1 MSNESFFKITYG
13 LYVVSSAY
21 EKKLNGY
28 ISNTV
33 FQITSDPPQIAISCS
48 KNNLS
53 AEIIEKSKSFSI
65 SILNKETRPDIIG
78 TFGYR
83 SGKDFEKF
91 EKFAYKT
98 GKTGVPILLEDSI
111 AWFECEV
118 VSSSDM
124 GSHVLFIGK
133 VLENGII
140 LPDGEPLTYAFFRD
154 VKKGKAP
161 KNAPT
166 YIDPTKQEIKN
177 NVTKPKVYVCNA
189 CGYEYDPVK
198 GDPEHSIPPGT
209 TFENLPDDWVCP
221 MCGAEKSEFS
231 VK

>member
-1 MSNESFFKITYG
+1 MNIETYFKITYG

-33 FQITSDPPQIAISCS
+33 FQVTSDPPQIALSCS

-53 AEIIEKSKSFSI
+53 ADIIEKSKLFSI
-65 SILNKETRPDIIG
+65 SILKKETQPNIIG

-83 SGKDFEKF
+83 SGKDIEKF
-91 EKFAYKT
+91 EKCRFIISKSGT
-98 GKTGVPILLEDSI
+98 PILLDDTI

-118 VSSSDM
+118 VSSIDM
-124 GSHVLFIGK
+124 GSHILFIGK
-133 VLENGII
+133 VVANDII
-140 LPDGEPLTYAFFRD
+140 DIEEEPLTYAYYRD

-166 YIDPTKQEIKN
+166 YIDPTILEN
-177 NVTKPKVYVCNA
+177 NQKDTMSKKYLCNA
-189 CGYEYDPVK
+189 CGYEYDPRI
-198 GDPEHSIPPGT
+198 GDPDHGISPGT
-209 TFENLPDDWVCP
+209 TFENLPEDWACP

-231 VK
+231 IK